1 MPRRVPTRN
10 AVNSSRYLVPVP
22 SFTQSVVV
30 PPGGTTIYVSGIT
43 ARQADGRIVGVGDV
57 EAQARQVLESIQV
70 ILAESGAT
78 LDDVVQM
85 LTHVRHAD
93 DIEKISA
100 VRREFFGE
108 PLPTSTTVEVSRLFD
123 PDQLL
128 EITVT
133 AVIPAERVRQA
144 GTP

>member
-1 MPRRVPTRN
+1 MPSRVTARN
-10 AVNSSRYLVPVP
+10 VVNSSNYHVPVP

-30 PPGGTTIYVSGIT
+30 PPGGTTIFVSGIT
-43 ARQADGRIVGVGDV
+43 ARRADGQIVGKGDV
-57 EAQARQVLESIQV
+57 EAQTRQVLESIQT

-85 LTHVRHAD
+85 LTHVRHAE
-93 DIEKISA
+93 DIPKISA
-100 VRREFFGE
+100 IRLEYLGE

-133 AVIPAERVRQA
+133 AVIPAGRGARHPSV
-144 GTP
+144 

>member
-1 MPRRVPTRN
+1 MPRQVSTRN
-10 AVNSSRYLVPVP
+10 VVNSSRYHVPVP

-43 ARQADGRIVGVGDV
+43 ARRADGQIVGKGDV
-57 EAQARQVLESIQV
+57 EAQTRQVFESIKV
-70 ILAESGAT
+70 ILEESGAT

-93 DIEKISA
+93 DIPKISA
-100 VRREFFGE
+100 VRREYLGD

-133 AVIPAERVRQA
+133 AVIPAERARSA
-144 GTP
+144 STA